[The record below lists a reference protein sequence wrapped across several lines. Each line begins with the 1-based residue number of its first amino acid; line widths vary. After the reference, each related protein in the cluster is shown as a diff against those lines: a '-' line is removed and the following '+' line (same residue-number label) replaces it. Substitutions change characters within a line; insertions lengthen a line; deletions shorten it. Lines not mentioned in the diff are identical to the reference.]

1 MIPEIAKE
9 FLIKDS
15 ITVEGITED
24 YIWYHASLL
33 EQRMNQWNT
42 DFKKLV
48 NVMEARHKDQLKMLQ
63 SVMEENRELKKQL
76 KEKNH
81 ERTNS
86 MD

>member
-24 YIWYHASLL
+24 YIWYHANLL
-33 EQRMNQWNT
+33 EQKMRHWEL
-42 DFKKLV
+42 DFQKLV
-48 NVMEARHKDQLKMLQ
+48 QVMESRHKDQLKMLQ

-76 KEKNH
+76 KEKDYAKG
-81 ERTNS
+81 TT
-86 MD
+86 